1 MYSAIES
8 EFLLTARLQHLERE
22 LATLGPNA
30 RDHARGPRW
39 SLALAIGR
47 RATALVIGLVAELRQ
62 PAAATRWLA

>member
-8 EFLLTARLQHLERE
+8 EYLLTARLQNLERE

-39 SLALAIGR
+39 PLALAIGR
-47 RATALVIGLVAELRQ
+47 RATALVTALVAELRQ